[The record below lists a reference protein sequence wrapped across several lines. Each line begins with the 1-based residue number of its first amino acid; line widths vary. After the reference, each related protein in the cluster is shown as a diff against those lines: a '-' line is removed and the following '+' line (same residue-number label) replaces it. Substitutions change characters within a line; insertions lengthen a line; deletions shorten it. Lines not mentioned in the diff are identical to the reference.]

1 MSLADEW
8 HHPDG
13 PESLPVKYVIA
24 EDPVEFIH
32 RTFAEAQ
39 YELLAQE
46 AEEMT
51 PEEEAEACVYRGP
64 DYPIL

>member
-13 PESLPVKYVIA
+13 PEPLPAGTVDA
-24 EDPVEFIH
+24 QDAVEFIY
-32 RTFAEAQ
+32 RTHAEA
-39 YELLAQE
+39 ELALLEDE

-51 PEEEAEACVYRGP
+51 PEEEAEACVYLGP
-64 DYPIL
+64 DFPSV